1 MSTVDIDKGA
11 ENIAKLNKLGY
22 PELDGACPTCGINPV
37 TILAHHTQTLKAELL
52 AKMPKERPDATKQGE
67 LIPFNGKNG
76 VEMHWLRKCQ
86 DAGFNEAITE
96 ITKIVEEL

>member
-52 AKMPKERPDATKQGE
+52 AKMPTSGITVHTE
-67 LIPFNGKNG
+67 NGTFEDLVSRRDVIK
-76 VEMHWLRKCQ
+76 R
-86 DAGFNEAITE
+86 I
-96 ITKIVEEL
+96 EEL

>member
-37 TILAHHTQTLKAELL
+37 TILTHHTTTLKAELL
-52 AKMPKERPDATKQGE
+52 AKMPEPLNMKDYPAESECYNQ
-67 LIPFNGKNG
+67 
-76 VEMHWLRKCQ
+76 
-86 DAGFNEAITE
+86 AIAE
-96 ITKIVEEL
+96 ITKLVENL